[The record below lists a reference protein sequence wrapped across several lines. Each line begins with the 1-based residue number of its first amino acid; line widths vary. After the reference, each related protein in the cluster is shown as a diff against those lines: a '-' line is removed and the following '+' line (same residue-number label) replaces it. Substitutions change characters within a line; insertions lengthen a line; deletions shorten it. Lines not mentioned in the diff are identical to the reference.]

1 METRMKTAVYRI
13 IAIAVSLILTVSALP
28 ASIYLAEGGAI
39 IVNGDFENGT
49 AGFENIN
56 AALFEVIA
64 ETGNPANHVLHL
76 KGGGKY
82 KQTVTV
88 KKNTDY
94 IWTFRMKKLES
105 QLSVYF
111 DVIAE
116 DGTTNLITAVVG
128 VSSGAYSNMY
138 NGRAAVNVNRDTWGT
153 FSIKFNS
160 GNNTSVAL
168 TGDTWT
174 ANREYY
180 TDDWVIEEIEKP
192 GDLQNGDFENGTAGF
207 KNISA
212 ATFEV
217 ITEPGN
223 ETNRVLHIKG
233 GGTYRQNIGVDKNT
247 DYIWTLRMK
256 KLDDQQSV
264 YFDVIAEDMT
274 TNLITSVSSS
284 SSGVYTN
291 LYNGRAAVD
300 IDKGLWGTYVIK
312 FNSGNNTYVTL
323 SGDAWTENREYYTD
337 DWTITEEIKTGA
349 VVNGEFDSG
358 TKGYTNVDTATFEV
372 IPEPGNET
380 NNLLHLIGGGSY
392 YQQVK
397 VNKNTDYI
405 WTFRMKDL
413 GGTESTRI
421 LVTAADSENSLMS
434 DIMQSG
440 GGYASLNDGG
450 YASVAAYNKAWVTFT
465 VKFNS
470 GDNESIKL
478 IHNTY
483 ASDREIYTDDWRLSL
498 EPKGDIINGDFE
510 NGTVG
515 YTDGGVSAFEVI
527 REPGNTANHV
537 LHLVGGGSY
546 WQTVKVNKNTDYIWT
561 FRMKDIGN
569 TGSTRI
575 LVTAEDG
582 NENLITEFTKDG
594 NGYASLNDGTY
605 AAAATYGKNWVTFTA
620 KFNSGDNEKIRLLHN
635 TWTSN
640 REIYMD
646 DWTFSRPRVVNELLN
661 GGFDEGTK
669 YYDNQNTVIFEAI
682 TDPQN
687 GSNSLLHAGDG
698 GKFCQT
704 LLVTPNTDYVWSFKM
719 RSLDSAGN
727 IYADV
732 VSEDN
737 TALTDTVYHVGGT
750 YAQMY
755 NGRAAI
761 NSGSGWGTFSIRFN
775 SGNNSRV
782 LLQIDTW
789 TSGRNRYFDDW
800 KISIAAP
807 VGELLNSDFE
817 ADDLSAYEPDS
828 YLTSTV
834 TDSAV
839 HSGGGAALLQKG
851 DSDGGGFF
859 YQTVSVEKNTDYIW
873 RLWIKLN
880 NDNTPVG
887 VTVRKTGGANLA
899 TKMNGDCDTLI
910 EPSPGFDFHRIR
922 YNDGE
927 WHEYT
932 VFFSSG
938 DSQVTDLAVL
948 LYKANAELVTDDWS
962 LEKIGATADS
972 DTLIDVGFED
982 ENMGCHE
989 ITKPCWTVSDE
1000 DAHSG
1005 TKSIKYDGSI
1015 SGGPH
1020 DLLYL
1025 NENGVIADTV
1035 GVEKNTLYRFSF
1047 WYRGEGDRLDMANIY
1062 FRLYSGGSTYN
1073 FKGYYVNSDTE
1084 WKYAEHVFNSGDKTG
1099 YRLLLNGAIL
1109 GSRKFVMYVDDIKL
1123 EKVNVGV
1130 NDTEI
1135 SPSDVTVGNGENLV
1149 PTDVNKSLGSS
1160 SQSVRELTL
1169 RPYGTYSFKVTYTSA
1184 DANGKIGL
1192 ASATDGTP
1200 LTDGK
1205 SIISVTGTASAA
1217 QSAAFTFTAPADGKV
1232 YLVTSNSAGSVN
1244 ITDLLIC
1251 ALTPTPQETV
1261 EKVELKNPAA
1271 NKTASIWDED
1281 FDFDFD
1287 WNNDTFD
1294 DNDFKIS
1301 DNTVISDGDT
1311 EKTAAGRRYQRI
1323 KRRKLISKGTS
1334 GISTLAV
1341 VLICCG
1347 SAVVAA
1353 AAVTLVIILIRRK
1366 KRRNI

>member
-128 VSSGAYSNMY
+128 VSSGGYSNMY

-174 ANREYY
+174 A
-180 TDDWVIEEIEKP
+180 
-192 GDLQNGDFENGTAGF
+192 
-207 KNISA
+207 
-212 ATFEV
+212 
-217 ITEPGN
+217 
-223 ETNRVLHIKG
+223 
-233 GGTYRQNIGVDKNT
+233 
-247 DYIWTLRMK
+247 
-256 KLDDQQSV
+256 
-264 YFDVIAEDMT
+264 
-274 TNLITSVSSS
+274 
-284 SSGVYTN
+284 
-291 LYNGRAAVD
+291 
-300 IDKGLWGTYVIK
+300 
-312 FNSGNNTYVTL
+312 
-323 SGDAWTENREYYTD
+323 NREYYTD

-413 GGTESTRI
+413 GSTESTRI

-465 VKFNS
+465 VRFNS

-527 REPGNTANHV
+527 REPGNTANRV

-582 NENLITEFTKDG
+582 DENLITEFTKDG

-620 KFNSGDNEKIRLLHN
+620 KFNSGDNENVRLSHN
-635 TWTSN
+635 TWAAS

-646 DWTFSRPRVVNELLN
+646 DWNLDRAALPGELRN
-661 GGFDEGTK
+661 GGFEDGLKYFAVDGNTSAEITK
-669 YYDNQNTVIFEAI
+669 EDVYDGAYSAKVNGKDNSSKPAFGRFIYQEVTVK
-682 TDPQN
+682 P
-687 GSNSLLHAGDG
+687 
-698 GKFCQT
+698 
-704 LLVTPNTDYVWSFKM
+704 
-719 RSLDSAGN
+719 
-727 IYADV
+727 
-732 VSEDN
+732 
-737 TALTDTVYHVGGT
+737 
-750 YAQMY
+750 
-755 NGRAAI
+755 
-761 NSGSGWGTFSIRFN
+761 
-775 SGNNSRV
+775 
-782 LLQIDTW
+782 
-789 TSGRNRYFDDW
+789 
-800 KISIAAP
+800 
-807 VGELLNSDFE
+807 
-817 ADDLSAYEPDS
+817 
-828 YLTSTV
+828 
-834 TDSAV
+834 
-839 HSGGGAALLQKG
+839 
-851 DSDGGGFF
+851 
-859 YQTVSVEKNTDYIW
+859 NTDYIW
-873 RLWIKLN
+873 SFWYKSKAHNTSLVGVRSADDKLLLPSFLKTDAYAAESNRSFTDIRSASDINLWHETLYDTDWKQYNVIFNSGENTSVRLSIDLINSARGGFTDNWALGEYTFMRGDADNDGTVDSKDLVEIRRRLLGIPTYYMGGIDVN
-880 NDNTPVG
+880 NDGKFNIADLIRLKKDLTSASPIEGYSLVWSDEFTGTALDSEKWTRAQHMSGKSDLELRYDDTGISVENGEATLYAGRVDENNYYTNAALTTCNRDGTTHLMSFKYGYVEMRAKIPFGAPAFPSFWMKSLVNNGVHGEIDIFEHFCYNENGDTWIQSGIHKWYTEAGTHLLLTEVGDKAAINGMNVAADGDWHTYGLLWTPEKLEFICDGTVYHSIDITGIGTYKSYNTQTGESTGITEEDFDVFHDYYYLIMNNYMHTPAG
-887 VTVRKTGGANLA
+887 TGGADYA
-899 TKMNGDCDTLI
+899 
-910 EPSPGFDFHRIR
+910 
-922 YNDGE
+922 
-927 WHEYT
+927 
-932 VFFSSG
+932 
-938 DSQVTDLAVL
+938 
-948 LYKANAELVTDDWS
+948 
-962 LEKIGATADS
+962 ADS
-972 DTLIDVGFED
+972 STVLPLKYEIDYVRLYQ
-982 ENMGCHE
+982 N
-989 ITKPCWTVSDE
+989 S
-1000 DAHSG
+1000 
-1005 TKSIKYDGSI
+1005 DGSI
-1015 SGGPH
+1015 R
-1020 DLLYL
+1020 
-1025 NENGVIADTV
+1025 I
-1035 GVEKNTLYRFSF
+1035 
-1047 WYRGEGDRLDMANIY
+1047 
-1062 FRLYSGGSTYN
+1062 
-1073 FKGYYVNSDTE
+1073 
-1084 WKYAEHVFNSGDKTG
+1084 
-1099 YRLLLNGAIL
+1099 GAL
-1109 GSRKFVMYVDDIKL
+1109 
-1123 EKVNVGV
+1123 
-1130 NDTEI
+1130 
-1135 SPSDVTVGNGENLV
+1135 
-1149 PTDVNKSLGSS
+1149 
-1160 SQSVRELTL
+1160 
-1169 RPYGTYSFKVTYTSA
+1169 
-1184 DANGKIGL
+1184 
-1192 ASATDGTP
+1192 
-1200 LTDGK
+1200 
-1205 SIISVTGTASAA
+1205 
-1217 QSAAFTFTAPADGKV
+1217 
-1232 YLVTSNSAGSVN
+1232 
-1244 ITDLLIC
+1244 
-1251 ALTPTPQETV
+1251 
-1261 EKVELKNPAA
+1261 
-1271 NKTASIWDED
+1271 
-1281 FDFDFD
+1281 
-1287 WNNDTFD
+1287 
-1294 DNDFKIS
+1294 
-1301 DNTVISDGDT
+1301 
-1311 EKTAAGRRYQRI
+1311 
-1323 KRRKLISKGTS
+1323 
-1334 GISTLAV
+1334 
-1341 VLICCG
+1341 
-1347 SAVVAA
+1347 
-1353 AAVTLVIILIRRK
+1353 
-1366 KRRNI
+1366 